1 MKMRVGPIFSR
12 RTIFSNKT
20 GQGTDIF
27 SEHFGPR
34 TVISGTKFPVTGPLQ
49 SREATCLLIQAIFL
63 SDVHFSDF
71 VTLRNVRST
80 YCACAMIGQ

>member
-20 GQGTDIF
+20 GQGADIF

-49 SREATCLLIQAIFL
+49 PREATCLLIPCARPCTGGDFL
-63 SDVHFSDF
+63 SGAGLS
-71 VTLRNVRST
+71 L
-80 YCACAMIGQ
+80 